1 MKKTIL
7 TAALVLLFGAV
18 NARPVEPAL
27 ARQVAERL
35 LGKQVVDVTP
45 DALTHCYL
53 LVGADSEG
61 FVIVAADDC
70 VRPVLAYSATGQ
82 FPVEQMPAHV
92 KAWLAGYQR
101 EIADLVKNG
110 AVPSAEV
117 QSLWQQPKSGGLVPV
132 EHLMTTTW
140 NQAPLY
146 NNMCPYSYSDS
157 AHAVT
162 GCVATAQ
169 AQVMK
174 YWNHPAVGHGSH
186 AYVDDTFG
194 PQSVTFDTAYRWDLM
209 PDALTWESSAAEVGA
224 VAQLMYHVGVAVEMG
239 YGVGSSGAQVISY
252 ADYGYNLP
260 STERSLREHFGYN
273 PMLYGKM
280 KAFFT
285 DAAWDAKVRN
295 EIVRRRPVI
304 YTGYD
309 EAGGHAFVL
318 DGYDSTGMFHVNWG
332 WGGYYDGY
340 YTIDSLSPGAGGIG
354 GNATYTFNRNN
365 SAIFGVM
372 PCYITDSLAHVDL
385 VSADSAMG
393 TVVGSGY
400 YVPYQDQVAV
410 QVLPAE
416 GYRFAGWASGQTNAS
431 FTFTPN
437 GDLTDTALFL
447 PVVCG
452 DTVGYCDDVLSS
464 AWRDDYGSVTEWGI
478 RVPPSLRQ
486 PQRSLSAVQIYV
498 RDGGIYTLRVYAGDS
513 ITGDNMLRAVG
524 VDLTAASGWT
534 TVNLDEPIALP
545 NDVPVWITFLF
556 TSSSAYPATGSF
568 YTAVEDGSW
577 YRMPEGWVPITRTGA
592 NYSWMIRAVFAE
604 RPCRVAVEN
613 AGYCDLDALYGA
625 GEYALG
631 DTVTV
636 GCNDSLFT
644 HWEGI
649 GSTARSL
656 TFVVERDT
664 AFYAYCHEVGIDEV
678 AMPPLR
684 VSLQGRRLTAE
695 CDAAD
700 TPLLLYDMQ
709 GRCLA
714 AAQGRLCAALPARGV
729 YLLRAGSASRR
740 ITLF

>member
-1 MKKTIL
+1 M
-7 TAALVLLFGAV
+7 AAMMAM
-18 NARPVEPAL
+18 ARPVDVQRARALVEAHYFAPAVCVSPAGWDEL
-27 ARQVAERL
+27 YVFVPAE
-35 LGKQVVDVTP
+35 G
-45 DALTHCYL
+45 
-53 LVGADSEG
+53 EG

-82 FPVEQMPAHV
+82 FPVDDMPAHV
-92 KAWLAGYQR
+92 AAWLAGYQR
-101 EIADLVKNG
+101 EIAEYVKNG
-110 AVPSAEV
+110 AEPSAAV
-117 QSLWQQPKSGGLVPV
+117 QALWQQPKSGGLVPV
-132 EHLMTTTW
+132 EPLMTTTW

-146 NNMCPYSYSDS
+146 NSMCPYSYSDT

-186 AYVDDTFG
+186 SYVDDTFG
-194 PQSVTFDTAYRWDLM
+194 PQAVTFDTAYRWAQM
-209 PDALTWESSAAEVGA
+209 PDALTWESSSEEVNA

-273 PMLYGKM
+273 PMLYGKL
-280 KAFFT
+280 KAIYT
-285 DAAWDAKVRN
+285 DEAWDAKLRN

-304 YTGYD
+304 YTGFD

-318 DGYDSTGMFHVNWG
+318 DGYDSIGMFHVNWG
-332 WGGYYDGY
+332 WGGAYDGY

-372 PCYITDSLAHVDL
+372 PCDITDSLAHVNF
-385 VSADSAMG
+385 VSADSTMG
-393 TVVGSGY
+393 TVVGSGH

-410 QVLPAE
+410 RVLPAE
-416 GYRFAGWASGQTNAS
+416 GYRFAGWASGQTNAD

-447 PVVCG
+447 PVASG
-452 DTVGYCDDVLSS
+452 DTVGYCDGHLSGS
-464 AWRDDYGSVTEWGI
+464 WRDDYGNITEWGI
-478 RVPPSLRQ
+478 RIPASLRQ
-486 PQRSLSAVQIYV
+486 AQRSLSAVQLYV

-513 ITGDNMLRAVG
+513 ICSANLLRAVG
-524 VDLTAASGWT
+524 LDLTSASGWT
-534 TVNLDEPIALP
+534 TADLDEPIALP
-545 NDVPVWITFLF
+545 NGVPVWVTFRF
-556 TSSSAYPATGSF
+556 TSSSAFPATGSY

-577 YRMPEGWVPITRTGA
+577 YRMPDGWVPITRTGA
-592 NYSWMIRAVFAE
+592 YYSWMIRAIFAE

-613 AGYCDLDALYGA
+613 AGQCELDNLYGA
-625 GEYALG
+625 GEYAVG

-636 GCNDSLFT
+636 GCDDPYFT

-656 TFVVERDT
+656 TFVAVRDT
-664 AFYAYCHEVGIDEV
+664 AFYAYCHDVGIDE
-678 AMPPLR
+678 AALPPVR
-684 VSLQGRRLTAE
+684 VSLQGRSLTAE

-714 AAQGRLCAALPARGV
+714 TAPGRLCVALPARGV
-729 YLLRAGSASRR
+729 YMLRAGSACRK
-740 ITLF
+740 ITVF